1 MSMYF
6 PKMSPTQASEAFS
19 SMTQPRT
26 PRAPQPRAAS
36 KSATGR
42 MPAIP
47 TLPVSATG
55 TKKPQTE
62 LNPIAPVPPQSP
74 WVTQSPYL
82 DSLRTESN
90 RRGQLSTLLGRDTT
104 LPTQANRNARLSG
117 YLS

>member
-26 PRAPQPRAAS
+26 PRAPKPAGTTA
-36 KSATGR
+36 R

-55 TKKPQTE
+55 TKKPQTD

-90 RRGQLSTLLGRDTT
+90 RRGQLSTLLGRDIT